1 MKTQS
6 GYVLDL
12 DQFEQ
17 ELLALVADLRVDEN
31 SNACP
36 IARQEA
42 YMCTAKRLGFAD

>member
-17 ELLALVADLRVDEN
+17 ELMALVTDLRVDEK
-31 SNACP
+31 SNADP
-36 IARQEA
+36 LARQEA
-42 YMCTAKRLGFAD
+42 YMCTAKRHGFAD